1 MSPSKISAL
10 AALFAGLSVSAALA
24 QPPTGYYLGGGLGAT
39 IAEDS
44 DIDGAGIDTEADMD
58 TGFAGVA
65 AFGYRY
71 GSNYRGEIELGYRT
85 NGIDGLSGATTAV
98 QGDVNTWTLMANVLY
113 DYSPAGKFHPYFGVG
128 AGIARIDIDGA
139 TPVDGTTINDHDAVP
154 ALRGILGISYDL
166 AENVEI
172 FGDYRYLHAFDPEF
186 NAAGGARVDADY
198 DNHAF
203 MVGLR
208 YGFGAAPAPAPA
220 PTQMAEP
227 AVEKKMEPA
236 RKTPRSFLI
245 FFDWNNAAITPEA
258 RAILSEAAAHA
269 KSGARVR
276 IALTGH
282 ADRSGAKRYNIG
294 LSKRRAEAAKTTLMA
309 MGVLGRDLSVAWK
322 GEAAPLVPTNDGVR
336 EPRNRRV
343 RLVVE

>member
-1 MSPSKISAL
+1 MKEINNVAVEISAL

-85 NGIDGLSGATTAV
+85 NGIDDLSGATTAV

-113 DYSPAGKFHPYFGVG
+113 DYSPAGKFRPYFGVG

-172 FGDYRYLHAFDPEF
+172 FGDTVTSTPSTRNSTPP
-186 NAAGGARVDADY
+186 AAQGSTWTTTTTPSWSACATDSAR
-198 DNHAF
+198 
-203 MVGLR
+203 
-208 YGFGAAPAPAPA
+208 
-220 PTQMAEP
+220 
-227 AVEKKMEPA
+227 
-236 RKTPRSFLI
+236 PRPRHK
-245 FFDWNNAAITPEA
+245 WPNPP
-258 RAILSEAAAHA
+258 
-269 KSGARVR
+269 
-276 IALTGH
+276 
-282 ADRSGAKRYNIG
+282 
-294 LSKRRAEAAKTTLMA
+294 SKRRWNRPGK
-309 MGVLGRDLSVAWK
+309 RR
-322 GEAAPLVPTNDGVR
+322 APS
-336 EPRNRRV
+336 
-343 RLVVE
+343 

>member
-24 QPPTGYYLGGGLGAT
+24 QPPTGYYFGGGLGAT

-113 DYSPAGKFHPYFGVG
+113 DYSPAGKFRPYFGVG

-139 TPVDGTTINDHDAVP
+139 PPVDGTTINDHDASHP
-154 ALRGILGISYDL
+154 RHPRPYDWRCRG
-166 AENVEI
+166 N
-172 FGDYRYLHAFDPEF
+172 FRHRRYLHARPID
-186 NAAGGARVDADY
+186 ASGARSTRTTTTTPSWSACATDWRGRPRPRPIRRRRRW
-198 DNHAF
+198 N
-203 MVGLR
+203 R
-208 YGFGAAPAPAPA
+208 P
-220 PTQMAEP
+220 
-227 AVEKKMEPA
+227 
-236 RKTPRSFLI
+236 KTPRPSDILRLEQR
-245 FFDWNNAAITPEA
+245 ITPSA
-258 RAILSEAAAHA
+258 SHLSEAAAHA
-269 KSGARVR
+269 NPAR
-276 IALTGH
+276 G
-282 ADRSGAKRYNIG
+282 
-294 LSKRRAEAAKTTLMA
+294 
-309 MGVLGRDLSVAWK
+309 
-322 GEAAPLVPTNDGVR
+322 
-336 EPRNRRV
+336 
-343 RLVVE
+343 